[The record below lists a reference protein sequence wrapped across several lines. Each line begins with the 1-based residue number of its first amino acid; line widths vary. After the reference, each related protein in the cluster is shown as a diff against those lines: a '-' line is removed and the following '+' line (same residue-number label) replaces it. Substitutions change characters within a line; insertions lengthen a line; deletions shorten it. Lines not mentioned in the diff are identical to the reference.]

1 MPAQA
6 DMRSAAPPVPDRASD
21 PGGTG
26 GDIFEARNLGVE
38 VGSGRDT
45 RRILQDVTFDVR
57 KHEFVSIMG
66 RSGTGKTT
74 LLKVLGGLRDAT
86 PESIVRFGG
95 APVDGPP
102 EGVIFVFQD
111 YSASLLPWRTVERN
125 VSLGLE
131 GRLERPQLEQRVT
144 EALEMVGLADRR
156 RDYPW
161 QLSGGMQQRVQ
172 IARSLAMHASVLL
185 MDEPFGS
192 LDAMTKA
199 GLQDELQQVH
209 GDTGATVVF
218 VTHDID
224 EAIYLSDR
232 ILILD
237 GDPATIRHSIA
248 VDLPRPRDQ
257 LATKELP
264 EFLALRR
271 TVYEAIV
278 GDA

>member
-1 MPAQA
+1 MSSQVAL
-6 DMRSAAPPVPDRASD
+6 RSAAPPVPDRASD
-21 PGGTG
+21 PGRG
-26 GDIFEARNLGVE
+26 GLVFESRRVGVE
-38 VGSGRDT
+38 VGSGADT
-45 RRILQDVTFDVR
+45 RRILHDVTFDVR
-57 KHEFVSIMG
+57 DHEFVSIMG

-86 PESIVRFGG
+86 PGSVVRANG
-95 APVDGPP
+95 AAVDGPP

-111 YSASLLPWRTVERN
+111 YAASLLPWRTIERN

-131 GRLERPQLEQRVT
+131 GRLERPQLEQRVSD
-144 EALEMVGLADRR
+144 ALEMVGLADRR
-156 RDYPW
+156 GDYPW
-161 QLSGGMQQRVQ
+161 EFSGGMQQRVQ
-172 IARSLAMHASVLL
+172 LARSLAMRASVLL

-192 LDAMTKA
+192 LDAMTKT

-209 GDTGATVVF
+209 EDTRATVVF

-237 GDPATIRHSIA
+237 GAPATIARSIP
-248 VDLPRPRDQ
+248 VDLPRPREQ

-278 GDA
+278 GHA